1 MNMGIAVAPA
11 RTKRE
16 VEFLSRYDQLLK
28 LAQKLTDAD
37 RSLAQDVVHDAFV
50 QFMLSSTDY
59 GSIDNVDHYLH
70 KVVRNVHRTHIR
82 QRSTGR
88 LEQLSET
95 TQDATPMPFTD
106 PYGIVQARNLLV
118 TICRYV
124 CQRKDTSIASSIL
137 VLRFLHGYYPNE
149 VAKLTHRTRS
159 AVDGLLKSARRDL
172 KGHLSKQPVYH
183 VGEDLE
189 TYQASDSWTGVILD
203 GFGMRRILFDAR
215 KGQCFDQ
222 KQLQGIY
229 SNANVRLSRFE
240 LSHLVSCPPC
250 LDEAN
255 VILHLPLLR
264 DRSPI
269 DVLSKIPIVL
279 SLILTA
285 QFSSILDWGM
295 FWYQNVEGLSS
306 FF

>member
-1 MNMGIAVAPA
+1 M
-11 RTKRE
+11 RCQC
-16 VEFLSRYDQLLK
+16 S
-28 LAQKLTDAD
+28 
-37 RSLAQDVVHDAFV
+37 
-50 QFMLSSTDY
+50 
-59 GSIDNVDHYLH
+59 
-70 KVVRNVHRTHIR
+70 
-82 QRSTGR
+82 
-88 LEQLSET
+88 
-95 TQDATPMPFTD
+95 FTD

-172 KGHLSKQPVYH
+172 KGHLSKLPLCHFRDNV
-183 VGEDLE
+183 EAF
-189 TYQASDSWTGVILD
+189 QASDSWAGVILD
-203 GFGMRRILFDAR
+203 GFGMRRILFEAR
-215 KGQCFDQ
+215 KGQCFEQ
-222 KQLQGIY
+222 EQLQAIY
-229 SNANVRLSRFE
+229 SNANVRLSRCE
-240 LSHLVSCPPC
+240 LSHLVSCPRC

-279 SLILTA
+279 SSLIFTA
-285 QFSSILDWGM
+285 KLSCILDWA
-295 FWYQNVEGLSS
+295 FWHER
-306 FF
+306 

>member
-1 MNMGIAVAPA
+1 MGIAVAPA
-11 RTKRE
+11 RMKRE
-16 VEFLSRYDQLLK
+16 VEFLLRYDQLLK
-28 LAQKLTDAD
+28 LAQKLTDSD

-70 KVVRNVHRTHIR
+70 KVVRNVHRTHMR

-95 TQDATPMPFTD
+95 TKDVTHMPFTD

-124 CQRKDTSIASSIL
+124 CQRKDTSTASSIL

-149 VAKLTHRTRS
+149 VARLTRRTRS

-172 KGHLSKQPVYH
+172 KGHLSKLPLYH
-183 VGEDLE
+183 VGDGVEPF
-189 TYQASDSWTGVILD
+189 QASDSWAGVILD

-215 KGQCFDQ
+215 KGHCFER
-222 KQLQGIY
+222 KQLQAIY
-229 SNANVRLSRFE
+229 SNTNLRLSRFE
-240 LSHLVSCPPC
+240 LSHLVSCPRC

-279 SLILTA
+279 GSLIFTA
-285 QFSSILDWGM
+285 KLSGILDWGM
-295 FWYQNVEGLSS
+295 F
-306 FF
+306 